1 MLFSTILECIIP
13 KEVSKIIKLA
23 SENRERA
30 DYLDFFIASKKDAE
44 EQLQR
49 AELFKGYVEEY
60 LKNKNLL

>member
-1 MLFSTILECIIP
+1 MAGSLIDLAKYRFECCYFS
-13 KEVSKIIKLA
+13 
-23 SENRERA
+23 
-30 DYLDFFIASKKDAE
+30 SKKDAE

>member
-1 MLFSTILECIIP
+1 MAGSLIDLAKYRFECATF
-13 KEVSKIIKLA
+13 L
-23 SENRERA
+23 
-30 DYLDFFIASKKDAE
+30 LKDAK